1 MTEVIIAQQPLNF
14 SFEKKSVEEQ
24 RPWGWESTI
33 WSTSQFRI
41 DSTTIKDGNYSLSA
55 MCKDKCESESYRYA
69 MEVFDL
75 RGKDIQL
82 NAYIKG
88 KDLKKEGSISI
99 SYAYEDSAGSDY
111 LTKEAS
117 SEKFTGS
124 FDWTSLSV
132 SMKIPNNAKL
142 VYALVNFN
150 GEGALWVD
158 DLELLVDG
166 ISTRELRVEKA
177 FTKDEKNWFRKQVH
191 SFGSALPKKE
201 LFSEDIN
208 ELQFFKEAIG
218 NSRIV
223 ALGES
228 THGTHEFFTLKHKLL
243 QFAVEEMGFRV
254 FAIEDHQLIV
264 RQVDEYI
271 KSGEGD
277 TIKSMSGMFGVWARQ
292 EVVDM
297 IEWLKEFNQK
307 NPDDMVSFIGFDIQD
322 VNPSIESLENFLKI
336 QDADLFD
343 EIEPSLTKLRA
354 HAKNIF
360 FVQDTLQK
368 QGWIDDARVI
378 FDRISAKK
386 ENWLAQ
392 TKTNQERNKVLYGI
406 QYVKL
411 IVQFFQEGLHNGQM
425 LYRDE
430 AMAENLS
437 WYLENIQPKG
447 KVIVWAHDV
456 HISRG
461 ECPVNE
467 YNMHSGKSMGSFLA
481 KKYKEDFK
489 SFGLSTFTGTYS
501 AFKTYSYKEL
511 IESPLFESPEG
522 TIEEVLHQIAIEINK
537 PNLYLPLNN
546 SEIWL
551 DKPVPVRFANHV
563 SFDYSFWPRF
573 VIPNQFDGIFFIDQ
587 TTAALLIK

>member
-1 MTEVIIAQQPLNF
+1 MMRTSLFFLVIFTFLTGVTFAQQPLNF

-24 RPWGWESTI
+24 RPWGWESTS
-33 WSTSQFRI
+33 WSTSQFRL

-55 MCKDKCESESYRYA
+55 LCKDKCESESYRYS

-75 RGKDIQL
+75 KGKYIQL
-82 NAYIKG
+82 NGFIKG
-88 KDLKKEGSISI
+88 KDLKKESSISI
-99 SYAYEDSAGSDY
+99 SYSYEDLEGSDY
-111 LTKEAS
+111 LTKEEP
-117 SEKFTGS
+117 SEKYTGS
-124 FDWTSLSV
+124 FDWTQFSI

-142 VYALVNFN
+142 VYLLVNFS

-158 DLELLVDG
+158 DLELLIDG
-166 ISTRELRVEKA
+166 MSIKELRVEKS
-177 FTKDEKNWFRKQVH
+177 FTKDEKNWFREQVH
-191 SFGSALPKKE
+191 SFESSLPKKE

-264 RQVDEYI
+264 KQVDEYI
-271 KSGEGD
+271 KSDGGD
-277 TIKSMSGMFGVWARQ
+277 IIKSMSGMFGVWMRQ

-297 IEWLKEFNQK
+297 IKWLKEFNEK
-307 NPDDMVSFIGFDIQD
+307 HPDDMVSFIGFDIQN
-322 VNPSIESLENFLKI
+322 VNPSIESLKNFLQIRDTSLFNKI
-336 QDADLFD
+336 K
-343 EIEPSLTKLRA
+343 PTLTKLKE
-354 HAKNIF
+354 HARNIF
-360 FVQDTLQK
+360 FVQDTIQK
-368 QGWIDDARVI
+368 QGWVNNAQVI
-378 FDRISAKK
+378 FDRINEQK
-386 ENWLAQ
+386 ENWLEQ

-406 QYVKL
+406 QYAKL
-411 IVQFFQEGLHNGQM
+411 IAQFFQEGLHNGQM

-437 WYLENIQPKG
+437 WYLENIQPKS

-461 ECPVNE
+461 EWPVNE

-489 SFGLSTFTGTYS
+489 SFGLSTFTGKYS

-511 IESPLFESPEG
+511 IESPLFKSPEG

-537 PNLYLPLNN
+537 SNLYLPLNK

-563 SFDYSFWPRF
+563 SFDYSFLAKICYSLS
-573 VIPNQFDGIFFIDQ
+573 V
-587 TTAALLIK
+587 